1 MDRLEEHIRKNRED
15 LDRYEAKP
23 EIWNKIDNT
32 LRKRRIP
39 ITGRRLAAASVIILL
54 GISIFFYFSGNREL
68 FEDRESSL
76 DEIIMKSNPHLQET
90 EMYYN
95 TLIKSL
101 YQEATPLLTRHPEIE
116 KEMITDITQ
125 LDSIRASIKK
135 DLKDN
140 ISNQEVVE
148 ALIQNYRLKIRLLE
162 EMLALLKDNEIDQKK
177 NISYEL

>member
-23 EIWNKIDNT
+23 EVWNRVDNT

-39 ITGRRLAAASVIILL
+39 ITIRHLAAASVIILI
-54 GISIFFYFSGNREL
+54 GISTIFYLTGNRQSL
-68 FEDRESSL
+68 ASRERNYN
-76 DEIIMKSNPHLQET
+76 DIIMKSNPHLQET

-101 YQEATPLLTRHPEIE
+101 YQQATPLLTRHPEIE
-116 KEMITDITQ
+116 KEMITDINQ
-125 LDSIRASIKK
+125 LDSIRASIKD

-140 ISNQEVVE
+140 ISN
-148 ALIQNYRLKIRLLE
+148 
-162 EMLALLKDNEIDQKK
+162 
-177 NISYEL
+177 